1 MKKLATKFREAQ
13 IFAHAAHN
21 VIHGS
26 SFFADHDFLGEAYEA
41 YTKAYDETIE
51 RIIGLGDEVNPIQ
64 ITANAGEEAT
74 KYNVIRMDGYD
85 MFSEL
90 LNLEKEICDLVKETI
105 ADGVSHGTSNLL
117 EGFADHSEV
126 RQYKIKQRIL

>member
-1 MKKLATKFREAQ
+1 MKKLATKLREALV
-13 IFAHAAHN
+13 FAHAAHN
-21 VIHGS
+21 VIHGA

-51 RIIGLGDEVNPIQ
+51 RIIGLGENVNPIQ
-64 ITANAGEEAT
+64 ITAHAAEEAT
-74 KYNVIRMDGYD
+74 KYDVTRMDAYD

-90 LNLEKEICDLVKETI
+90 LNLEKEICDIVTETI
-105 ADGVSHGTSNLL
+105 DGGVSHGTSNLL

-126 RQYKIKQRIL
+126 RQYKIKQRIS

>member
-1 MKKLATKFREAQ
+1 MKKLATKLREAQ

-21 VIHGS
+21 LIHGA
-26 SFFADHDFLGEAYEA
+26 SFFADHEFLGEAYEA

-51 RIIGLGDEVNPIQ
+51 RIIGLGDEINPIQ
-64 ITANAGEEAT
+64 ITADAAEEAT
-74 KYNVIRMDGYD
+74 KYSVTRMDSYD
-85 MFSEL
+85 MFSWL
-90 LNLEKEICDLVKETI
+90 LNVEKEICELVHETI
-105 ADGVSHGTSNLL
+105 EGGVSHGTSNLL